1 MHRETVLAG
10 VDMSSRRSGETENE
24 MLRRLAELQQRLRE
38 LEQQNSDLEIALE
51 TAIEHGDA
59 IDREISATNRRLVG
73 EIAER
78 VRAEARLERLLEA
91 LRQQKAD
98 LEILVATVSEHSDG
112 IDADWLR
119 RYAEAETTALTDE
132 LTGLANRR
140 GLNLALDRSWRRC
153 LRAGCSLGLLM
164 IDIDYF
170 KSYNDAHGHLAGDK
184 CLGLF
189 AQILKRACGRP
200 DDSAARYGGEEFVL
214 VLPETD
220 LPGACRVAERI
231 QKELTDRALP
241 HPGSGFGLLTI
252 SVGVVA
258 RVPSAEHDVAALLAE
273 ADRLLYV
280 AKREGRNTLRS
291 A

>member
-1 MHRETVLAG
+1 MRTEIALAG
-10 VDMSSRRSGETENE
+10 KSAPKLGGMESESD
-24 MLRRLAELQQRLRE
+24 LQRRLAELQQRLRE

-153 LRAGCSLGLLM
+153 LRTGSSLALLM

-184 CLGLF
+184 CLGLL

-200 DDSAARYGGEEFVL
+200 DDLAARYGGEEFVL

-231 QKELTDRALP
+231 QKELTACALP

-252 SVGVVA
+252 SVGVSA

>member
-1 MHRETVLAG
+1 VDPEELAPQRERLLGSPALV
-10 VDMSSRRSGETENE
+10 VRQIRQRWQSRSGEPIE
-24 MLRRLAELQQRLRE
+24 MALQVSPLFTRPGQPAYWLITLDVDPCASDGEQTLRTALQDAHLRLRG
-38 LEQQNSDLEIALE
+38 L
-51 TAIEHGDA
+51 
-59 IDREISATNRRLVG
+59 DRNDPV
-73 EIAER
+73 
-78 VRAEARLERLLEA
+78 
-91 LRQQKAD
+91 
-98 LEILVATVSEHSDG
+98 
-112 IDADWLR
+112 
-119 RYAEAETTALTDE
+119 
-132 LTGLANRR
+132 TGLANRR

-153 LRAGCSLGLLM
+153 LRTGSSLALLM

-184 CLGLF
+184 CLGLL

-200 DDSAARYGGEEFVL
+200 DDLAARYGGEEFVL

-220 LPGACRVAERI
+220 LPGACRMAERI
-231 QKELTDRALP
+231 QKELTACALP

-252 SVGVVA
+252 SVGVSA

>member
-78 VRAEARLERLLEA
+78 VRAEARLERLLDA

-140 GLNLALDRSWRRC
+140 GLNAALDKAWRRC
-153 LRAGCSLGLLM
+153 LRGDKPLALVML
-164 IDIDYF
+164 DIDFF
-170 KSYNDAHGHLAGDK
+170 KSYNDIHGHPAGDQ
-184 CLGLF
+184 CLALLGK
-189 AQILKRACGRP
+189 ILKRACARP
-200 DDSAARYGGEEFVL
+200 DDVAARYGGEEFL
-214 VLPETD
+214 LILPDTD
-220 LPGACRVAERI
+220 LEGATRVAERI
-231 QKELTDRALP
+231 HDELRRRALA
-241 HPGSGFGLLTI
+241 HPGSEF
-252 SVGVVA
+252 GVVTLSSGIVGERA
-258 RVPSAEHDVAALLAE
+258 GASGDVADLLAE
-273 ADRLLYV
+273 ADRRLYA
-280 AKREGRNTLRS
+280 AKRDGRNTWRN